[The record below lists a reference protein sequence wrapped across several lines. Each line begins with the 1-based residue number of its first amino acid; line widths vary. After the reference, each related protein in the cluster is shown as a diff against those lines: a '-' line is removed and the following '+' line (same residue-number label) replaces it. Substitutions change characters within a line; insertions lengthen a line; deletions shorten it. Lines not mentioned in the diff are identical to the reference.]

1 MQLRQKERDRQA
13 AQGKEQD
20 YKPDEIKH
28 DLKKGQGVNQKDL
41 QPVASSSPQV
51 NQWFDNLEV
60 SPSSLLENLYRA
72 NTEETP

>member
-1 MQLRQKERDRQA
+1 M
-13 AQGKEQD
+13 
-20 YKPDEIKH
+20 
-28 DLKKGQGVNQKDL
+28 DL

-60 SPSSLLENLYRA
+60 SPSGLLENLYRA

>member
-1 MQLRQKERDRQA
+1 M

-41 QPVASSSPQV
+41 QPMASSSPQV
-51 NQWFDNLEV
+51 NQWFENLEV
-60 SPSSLLENLYRA
+60 SPSGLLENLYRS
-72 NTEETP
+72 NTEEAP